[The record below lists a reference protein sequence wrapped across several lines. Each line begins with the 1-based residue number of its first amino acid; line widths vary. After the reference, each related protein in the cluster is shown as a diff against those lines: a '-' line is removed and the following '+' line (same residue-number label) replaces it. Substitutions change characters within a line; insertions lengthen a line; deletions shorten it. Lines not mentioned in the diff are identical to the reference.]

1 MARTTLDRVRSGL
14 AANIHAAIPGI
25 QCNGYLLSSPTAPG
39 FEIEP
44 GEIEYDLAM
53 GRGLDMWT
61 LIVRGYVSDVSD
73 IGAQKTLD
81 SWLAS
86 SGALSV
92 KAAIQSDKTLG
103 GACSDLRVAQV
114 SGYRRYGAA
123 ANSNVSFLGAEWTVV
138 VYGTGI

>member
-1 MARTTLDRVRSGL
+1 MDRVRLGL
-14 AANIHAAIPGI
+14 AANLNAAIPGI
-25 QCNGYLLSSPTAPG
+25 QCNGYLLASPTAPG

-44 GEIEYDLAM
+44 GEVQYDLAM
-53 GRGLDMWT
+53 ARGLDMWT
-61 LIVRGYVSDVSD
+61 LVVRGYVSDISD
-73 IGAQKTLD
+73 IGGQKTLD

-92 KAAIQSDKTLG
+92 KAAIQADKTLG
-103 GACSDLRVAQV
+103 GSVSDLRVTTA

-123 ANSNVSFLGAEWTVV
+123 ANSNVTYLGAEWTVL